1 MAIKSQKK
9 QFKNQMI
16 NSVKTDV
23 LSALQNRLN
32 SATPSGGTTAPT
44 DKPTD
49 DDSKT
54 TRKTPHQTKEYMKRI
69 KQAYKEHEEGY
80 YDSPKFNMKQHRKL
94 IHKLYG
100 TIDQLNGVELL
111 RIPYIDKEMG
121 LHDIITKHG
130 LDRKVKKLDKKTL
143 SASPDKTIPEAEYA
157 ALRDAYSSCMLYN
170 YFLLVYLHTLQFPI
184 FSNTSIVLI

>member
-1 MAIKSQKK
+1 MELAIKSQKK

-16 NSVKTDV
+16 NFVKTNV

-32 SATPSGGTTAPT
+32 SATPSGTAATVPA
-44 DKPTD
+44 DKQD
-49 DDSKT
+49 DGSKT
-54 TRKTPHQTKEYMKRI
+54 TSTTKTPHQTKEYMKRI

-80 YDSPKFNMKQHRKL
+80 EDSPKFNTKQHRKV
-94 IHKLYG
+94 IHKLYS
-100 TIDQLNGVELL
+100 TIDQLNSLELL

-143 SASPDKTIPEAEYA
+143 SASPDKTIPQAEYT
-157 ALRDAYSSCMLYN
+157 ALRDAYSSCMLYK
-170 YFLLVYLHTLQFPI
+170 YFFTRLLPYVTVPYIH
-184 FSNTSIVLI
+184 

>member
-1 MAIKSQKK
+1 MELEIKSQKE

-32 SATPSGGTTAPT
+32 SATPSGTAAGTVPT
-44 DKPTD
+44 DKQN

-54 TRKTPHQTKEYMKRI
+54 TSTTKTPHQTKEYMKLI

-80 YDSPKFNMKQHRKL
+80 EDSPKFNMKQHRKV

-100 TIDQLNGVELL
+100 TIDQLNSVELL

-121 LHDIITKHG
+121 LHDIITKHE
-130 LDRKVKKLDKKTL
+130 LDRKVKKLEKTTL
-143 SASPDKTIPEAEYA
+143 SASANKTIPGAEYA
-157 ALRDAYSSCMLYN
+157 ALRDAYSSCMLYK
-170 YFLLVYLHTLQFPI
+170 
-184 FSNTSIVLI
+184 